1 MRYIITTIFCL
12 LCSFGYC
19 QIDEPGTTV
28 TLVHKGKVVNIFT
41 DEKTCLEDAYTAA
54 EEGDSLY
61 LGKGTYYIS
70 TIDKAIAI
78 IGLGMNYTW
87 VESNKNS
94 YINIEPKENTT
105 IGNIRLEGINTD
117 RWELYFGFNRNENN
131 SIKNF
136 IVKKCTLGG
145 LWVNNTNLIIK
156 NFEIES
162 SHIRTHTYIENV
174 EQYHFNNCIIQNL
187 GISRK
192 NNSLVLNCNIINLE
206 PKYYDG
212 LYVNCIIGQ
221 VGLGIEDTMNSNAYF
236 VNCLYHNLSNFDPLE
251 GCGMQ
256 DCYSTTEKLVKDVDE
271 WGGGN
276 IIITK
281 EQLEQNKYYGTDGTV
296 VGIYGGIRPYSTDM
310 HLPFVVKN
318 YVTMDK
324 NKKKAI
330 VNVNVTAN

>member
-19 QIDEPGTTV
+19 QKDEPGTTV
-28 TLVHKGKVVNIFT
+28 TLIHKGEIVNVFT
-41 DEKTCLEDAYTAA
+41 KSTCLEDAYAAA

-87 VESNKNS
+87 VESNTNS
-94 YINIEPKENTT
+94 FYINIGPKENTT
-105 IGNIRLEGINTD
+105 IGTIRLEGINTD
-117 RWELYFGFNRNENN
+117 RWELYVGQNQPKNTCVENLFIKKCSIAGPWSQVN
-131 SIKNF
+131 IKN
-136 IVKKCTLGG
+136 I
-145 LWVNNTNLIIK
+145 
-156 NFEIES
+156 EIES
-162 SHIRTHTYIENV
+162 CHLRSHTYLFTA
-174 EQYHFNNCIIQNL
+174 EQYHINNCIIQNL
-187 GISRK
+187 AVYRK
-192 NNSLVLNCNIINLE
+192 DNSLVLNCNIANLE

-256 DCYSTTEKLVKDVDE
+256 DCYSTTENLVKDVDE

-276 IIITK
+276 ITITK